1 MTAQVIAL
9 APYLEQRRLA
19 RVYDPF
25 NVVAF
30 WLALFAGMA
39 AVALVEWE

>member
-1 MTAQVIAL
+1 MTAQIIPL
-9 APYLEQRRLA
+9 QPYLEQRRLA

-25 NVVAF
+25 SIVAF

-39 AVALVEWE
+39 AVAVLEWE